1 MNPVTKVVKLLEEM
15 KTQVE
20 KEADEDKEMYEKM
33 DCWCETNEKEK
44 TKAVEIAEQR
54 IDQYTSDIE
63 EGTAHIAKLQ
73 TEIEKLNE
81 DIAANV
87 DALDQAESMRNKEH
101 DEFVVETGDMSD
113 ALKALKEAV
122 DVLSKVQLL
131 QKEQK
136 PEEAAEMF

>member
-15 KTQVE
+15 KAQVE
-20 KEADEDKEMYEKM
+20 KEAEEDKEMYEKM

-54 IDQYTSDIE
+54 IDQYTSTIE
-63 EGTAHIAKLQ
+63 EGTAHIAKLE
-73 TEIEKLNE
+73 TEIAKLEE
-81 DIAANV
+81 DIQANV
-87 DALDQAESMRNKEH
+87 DALQQAEEMRNKEH
-101 DEFVVETGDMSD
+101 DEFLVETGDMSD

-122 DVLSKVQLL
+122 AVLAKVQLL
-131 QKEQK
+131 QKQQK

>member
-15 KTQVE
+15 KAQVE

-63 EGTAHIAKLQ
+63 EGTAHIAKLE

-87 DALDQAESMRNKEH
+87 E
-101 DEFVVETGDMSD
+101 
-113 ALKALKEAV
+113 ALKEAV
-122 DVLSKVQLL
+122 DVLSKVQLM
-131 QKEQK
+131 QKEN
-136 PEEAAEMF
+136 PEKAAEAFIQMKD